1 MTSCTKK
8 KNTTIQIQLH
18 LHPIQTEE
26 KKSDNSPCN
35 SALNEIVKKVT
46 IPNLPVVEIR
56 FFVDGKRLT
65 SKKKKIQETAKI

>member
-1 MTSCTKK
+1 MTSCTNKK
-8 KNTTIQIQLH
+8 YHNSNSTA
-18 LHPIQTEE
+18 PAPNPNRR

-65 SKKKKIQETAKI
+65 SKKIGIQETAKI